1 MSTEPAT
8 STGASAGAG
17 IPGGQAER
25 PTSIPREG
33 WKQIVKR
40 AWAES
45 KVDHIPLVAGGVAYA
60 WFLALFPALIAAVAI
75 YGLVADPAQVERQ
88 VTDLAS
94 GLPESA
100 EELLTDQLRGIAS
113 GSGGAL
119 SFGLL
124 ISVLLALWSASGG
137 VAGLMEAINIAYDE
151 QDNRSFVK
159 KRGLALLLT
168 LGAIVFFAVAIGLVA
183 VLPVLLEQLGLG
195 PVVTALVQ
203 VGRWV
208 GLVLAVMAA
217 LAVLYR
223 IAPDRNAPKLGWVSV
238 GSVVATIVWVLA
250 SIAFSLYVDNFGS
263 YSRTYGSLAGVA
275 VLMLWFFVTAFIIL
289 LGAEINAES
298 EQQTLRDSTVGEPE
312 PMGQRGAN
320 KADTP
325 PPSTG

>member
-8 STGASAGAG
+8 STGASAGVD

-45 KVDHIPLVAGGVAYA
+45 KVDHISLVAGGVAYA
-60 WFLALFPALIAAVAI
+60 WFLALFPALIAAVSI

-88 VTDLAS
+88 VADLAS

-100 EELLTDQLRGIAS
+100 ETLLTTQLRGIAS

-168 LGAIVFFAVAIGLVA
+168 LGAIVFFAIAIGLVA

-195 PVVTALVQ
+195 PVATALVQ

-208 GLVLAVMAA
+208 GVVLAVIAA

-223 IAPDRNAPKLGWVSV
+223 VAPDRDAPRLRWVSV
-238 GSVVATIVWVLA
+238 GSVVATLVWVIA
-250 SIAFSLYVDNFGS
+250 SIGFSLYVDNFGS

-289 LGAEINAES
+289 LGAEINAEA
-298 EQQTLRDSTVGEPE
+298 EHQTLRDSTVGEPE
-312 PMGQRGAN
+312 PMGQRGAT
-320 KADTP
+320 KADTFP
-325 PPSTG
+325 PPA

>member
-8 STGASAGAG
+8 STSASAGVG

-45 KVDHIPLVAGGVAYA
+45 KTDHISLVAGGVAYA
-60 WFLALFPALIAAVAI
+60 WFLALFPALIAAVSI

-119 SFGLL
+119 TFGLL

-168 LGAIVFFAVAIGLVA
+168 LGAIVFFAIAIGLVA

-195 PVVTALVQ
+195 PVATALVQ

-208 GLVLAVMAA
+208 GVVLAVIAA

-223 IAPDRNAPKLGWVSV
+223 VAPDRDAPRLRWVSV
-238 GSVVATIVWVLA
+238 GSVVATLVWVIA
-250 SIAFSLYVDNFGS
+250 SIGFSLYVDNFGS

-312 PMGQRGAN
+312 PMGQRGAT
-320 KADTP
+320 KADTAP
-325 PPSTG
+325 PTT